1 VRTVTF
7 SLLFLWC
14 IALMAQDNTG
24 VFTPEKFIWMVQS
37 YHPLVKQAEL
47 LKAKGENS
55 ISQARGNFDPQI
67 FTNYDQKYFDDKTYY
82 QLLNSGLRI
91 PTWFGL
97 ELKTGYDQY
106 RGAFLNP
113 ENNLPNGGLVYG
125 GISLPIGQG
134 LIIDQRRATLKQAQI
149 YAESTVAEQNAM
161 LNDLYFNALSQY
173 WEWVQSWH
181 QLQVYETSLSLAQTR
196 FEAIKETY
204 LLGDIPA
211 IDTLEAFIQVQ
222 NRQMNRD
229 QHRLTYQNNTL
240 ELSYYLWGDNLIPLE
255 ITENLKP
262 ADFNE
267 VNIDN
272 PFPID
277 TLNTLLAN
285 LDELNP
291 ELQLYDYQ
299 LRSFEIEQR
308 VRRDQLK
315 PRININYNLLN
326 EPIGSNVAAN
336 MSMQN
341 YTWGLEFA
349 FPLFLR
355 RERANLTLT
364 KLKIVDI
371 ELDRKQKS
379 LGIKNKVE
387 QYYNSQNTAF
397 SQVQLYTNAVEN
409 YYKLLAGERE
419 KFNNGES
426 SLFLINARE
435 IMAIDAEITLIKL
448 QTTYQKDRLGMY
460 WAAGLLGDD

>member
-1 VRTVTF
+1 
-7 SLLFLWC
+7 
-14 IALMAQDNTG
+14 
-24 VFTPEKFIWMVQS
+24 
-37 YHPLVKQAEL
+37 
-47 LKAKGENS
+47 
-55 ISQARGNFDPQI
+55 
-67 FTNYDQKYFDDKTYY
+67 
-82 QLLNSGLRI
+82 
-91 PTWFGL
+91 
-97 ELKTGYDQY
+97 
-106 RGAFLNP
+106 
-113 ENNLPNGGLVYG
+113 
-125 GISLPIGQG
+125 
-134 LIIDQRRATLKQAQI
+134 
-149 YAESTVAEQNAM
+149 
-161 LNDLYFNALSQY
+161 
-173 WEWVQSWH
+173 
-181 QLQVYETSLSLAQTR
+181 
-196 FEAIKETY
+196 
-204 LLGDIPA
+204 
-211 IDTLEAFIQVQ
+211 
-222 NRQMNRD
+222 
-229 QHRLTYQNNTL
+229 
-240 ELSYYLWGDNLIPLE
+240 LWGDNLIPLE

-267 VNIDN
+267 VNIAN

-285 LDELNP
+285 LDNLNP

-355 RERANLTLT
+355 RERANLALT

-387 QYYNSQNTAF
+387 QYFNSQNTAF
-397 SQVQLYTNAVEN
+397 SQVQLYSSAVEN

-435 IMAIDAEITLIKL
+435 IMAIDAEITLISL

-460 WAAGLLGDD
+460 WAAGLLGND